1 MNLDRIPAETSVF
14 PMARPLFRECG
25 PDAVLLVHGFTSSP
39 DEFRYLFDRL
49 TEAGYTVS
57 VPRLPGHGTNARDF
71 HESTGE
77 DWLRRAMDEY
87 LMLKTRFR
95 SVSVAGLS
103 MGALITLILAETFDP
118 RKIALLAPAISIY
131 NKRVHFSPLLK
142 YIVPSVPGSWRE
154 EDEDDPLRIA
164 MGREYWAR
172 TDTAKVADMMSLRR
186 RALRNLSR
194 VSAPTLTIVSEGDKT
209 VAPDAVSIV
218 EEKISSQTRERLI
231 LKRSGH
237 VIVNDCEKE
246 TVADRLIEWLK

>member
-1 MNLDRIPAETSVF
+1 MNLDRIPAETTIF

-25 PDAVLLVHGFTSSP
+25 PDAVLLIHGFTSTP
-39 DEFRYLFDRL
+39 AEFAYLFDRL

-87 LMLKTRFR
+87 LLLKTRYR

-103 MGALITLILAETFDP
+103 MGALIALILAETFDP
-118 RKIALLAPAISIY
+118 RKTALLAPAISIR
-131 NKRVHFSPLLK
+131 NRTVHFSPLLK
-142 YIVPSVPGSWRE
+142 YFVPSVPGSWRE
-154 EDEDDPLRIA
+154 EEEEDPERIA
-164 MGREYWAR
+164 CGREYWAR
-172 TDTAKVADMMSLRR
+172 TDIAKVADMMALRK

-194 VSAPTLTIVSEGDKT
+194 VVSPTLTIVSEGDKT
-209 VAPDAVSIV
+209 VAPDAISIV
-218 EEKISSQTRERLI
+218 EGKISSDTREHLV
-231 LKRSGH
+231 LKKSGH